1 MRTTIMSGID
11 GTVSPFDGNAPCA
24 PAREPAGAEAPAARP
39 GGFRIGDV
47 EMDSPLVLAPLAGVS
62 DSPFRRLAREQGAS
76 AVFTEMVSS
85 DGLVRG
91 SQATLEYCAFE
102 PEERPIGIQLFGS
115 DPATMADAARVL
127 TDLPAERRPDL
138 IDINMGCP
146 VRKVV
151 NRCAGAALLQDV
163 PRIAAIVEAMVRAT
177 PLPVTAKIR
186 LGWDGN
192 SRNVVKVAR
201 TLEDAGARAV
211 AIHART
217 RAEKFEGHAH
227 WDMIGEA
234 RDAVSIPVIGNG
246 DVRRAEDAIRMLR
259 ATGCDGVMLGRAAFG
274 DPWVFRRARALLE
287 RGETLPLPS
296 ASERLEAG
304 IRHLGMMVGSVGPEH
319 AAREMRKHVAWYI
332 KGLPHSARV
341 REQVNRARS
350 ADELAGLLRDY
361 LGELAAQGLEA
372 FAPETP
378 VAPEAA
384 RAAG

>member
-1 MRTTIMSGID
+1 MSAVVPVPSDTPPGPAT
-11 GTVSPFDGNAPCA
+11 GPSPSAF
-24 PAREPAGAEAPAARP
+24 EIAGVR
-39 GGFRIGDV
+39 
-47 EMDSPLVLAPLAGVS
+47 MDSPFVLAPLAGVS

-76 AVFTEMVSS
+76 AVYTEMVSS

-91 SQATLEYCAFE
+91 SQATLEYCAFD
-102 PEERPIGIQLFGS
+102 PSERPIGIQLFGS

-127 TDLPAERRPDL
+127 SDLPAEQRPDM

-163 PRIAAIVEAMVRAT
+163 PRIAAIVEAMSAAT

-192 SRNVVKVAR
+192 SRNVVEVAR
-201 TLEDAGARAV
+201 TLEAAGARAV

-234 RDAVSIPVIGNG
+234 KAAVGIPVIGNG
-246 DVRRAEDAIRMLR
+246 DVRTADDAVRMLR
-259 ATGCDGVMLGRAAFG
+259 LTGCDGVMLGRAAFG
-274 DPWVFRRARALLE
+274 DPWVFRRLRALLE
-287 RGETLPLPS
+287 RGEELPPPT

-304 IRHLGMMVGSVGPEH
+304 VRHLGLLVGTVGEEH

-332 KGLPHSARV
+332 KGLPNSARV
-341 REQVNRARS
+341 REQVNHTRS
-350 ADELAGLLRDY
+350 ARELSELLRDY
-361 LGELAAQGLEA
+361 LGELASAPGGGEA
-372 FAPETP
+372 GMAGP
-378 VAPEAA
+378 AA
-384 RAAG
+384 GPAAVPMEPPRAAS